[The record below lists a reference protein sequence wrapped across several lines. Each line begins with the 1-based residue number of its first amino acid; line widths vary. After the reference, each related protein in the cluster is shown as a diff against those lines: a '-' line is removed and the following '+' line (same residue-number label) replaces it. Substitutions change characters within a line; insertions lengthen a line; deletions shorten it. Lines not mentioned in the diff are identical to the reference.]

1 VIHKATSVRHAV
13 KAQSIGVDAVSIDGF
28 ECAGHPGEDDIPGLV
43 LIPAAASRVTIPLV
57 ASGGFADGRGLV
69 AALALGAEAINMGTR
84 FLCTAESPVHDRIK
98 QELVANDERST
109 ELIFRTLR
117 NSARVVRNSVSRE
130 VVEIER
136 QGGTFDDV
144 RHLVAGARGR
154 RVYETGDPEAGIWW
168 SGVAQG
174 LIDDIPSVGDL
185 VTRIVGQAEELIS
198 GRLARAA
205 RPTAAA

>member
-1 VIHKATSVRHAV
+1 
-13 KAQSIGVDAVSIDGF
+13 
-28 ECAGHPGEDDIPGLV
+28 
-43 LIPAAASRVTIPLV
+43 
-57 ASGGFADGRGLV
+57 
-69 AALALGAEAINMGTR
+69 
-84 FLCTAESPVHDRIK
+84 
-98 QELVANDERST
+98 
-109 ELIFRTLR
+109 
-117 NSARVVRNSVSRE
+117 VVRNSVSRE